1 MGAVAAGWDVGAWL
15 RAVWESL
22 TSISLVYLVPA
33 LALQTVFAAAA
44 WHGILRYAYPEN
56 EVRYLSV
63 GGSFERKF
71 GFVGDHPWTVASPP
85 PTARPSSSRQAS
97 P

>member
-1 MGAVAAGWDVGAWL
+1 MAGWDVGAWL

-33 LALQTVFAAAA
+33 LALQTLQTIFAAAA
-44 WHGILRYAYPEN
+44 WHGILRYAYPETVWN
-56 EVRYLSV
+56 IVLAAAVVAVAFGRT
-63 GGSFERKF
+63 GGRRLVEESSA
-71 GFVGDHPWTVASPP
+71 G
-85 PTARPSSSRQAS
+85 ARSLHAQGRQAS